1 MNHNNPIL
9 AIFSSIYYVCIV
21 LPKSLLTRGSDGRK
35 LFNLHKKPGGSYFH
49 ERNHEYGKRDFE
61 KG

>member
-1 MNHNNPIL
+1 MKLNNPIL
-9 AIFSSIYYVCIV
+9 AIISGIYYVCIL
-21 LPKSLLTRGSDGRK
+21 LPMSLLTKRSEGRK

-49 ERNHEYGKRDFE
+49 ERNHEYGKADFE